1 MNLSDAEKK
10 AVVSAEAQLPDDFVF
25 GLDIGTRSIVG
36 TVGYRQPDGH
46 FVVVAQ
52 AAVQHETRAMLD
64 GQIHDIGKV
73 ADTIRSV
80 SDQLE
85 QLTGKKL
92 NNVCIAAAGRVLKTV
107 EQEAEVTFTTETVV
121 TTEHVYSLDM
131 LAVEKAHETL
141 RQSDNSGLKYYCVG
155 YSVMRYY
162 QNDYP
167 ITNLEGHKCSK
178 IRTELIA
185 TFLPEEV
192 VDGLYAAVERAG
204 LHVENLT
211 LEPIAAINIAIPER
225 FRLLNIALVDVGAG
239 TSDIS
244 ITKDGSI
251 IAYGMI
257 PAAGDELTE
266 CIAKHYLVDFQ
277 EADRMKCESTEQEE
291 VEFQD
296 IMGLPMTVK
305 SSDIAEV
312 VRENVQS
319 ITKQVAE
326 KIIELN
332 GDKSVS
338 AVFVVGGGGKIT
350 GFTECLAEYLGVAKE
365 RVALRGSEV
374 LREVTFLRQDLEIDS
389 LLVTP
394 IGICMNYYEQRNNF
408 VFVSV
413 NGERIKLYDKGN
425 LTVIDAALQKGLTND
440 KVFPQR
446 GDAVAY
452 YVQGNLRMQR
462 GEPGESAVIRVNG
475 EEASIATPIHQND
488 VIEIDISTKGK
499 PGSIEIQA
507 LPEYKSAISF
517 YVNGTKVDCPCF
529 VSANG
534 QLVSAY
540 YEIQNEDKIEIL
552 PYYTLEQVLD
562 FMDIAAEGEVLVNHV
577 PANLQTKVYENFTVD
592 CQITDKFHETEAV
605 PQESMGSS
613 DTAAI
618 DRSHE
623 PMPVSDTAGIDSSQE
638 PMSVSDTTE
647 AAPSQEPRNVSATT
661 DTDQSH
667 EPMPVGDTTDESQ
680 SSETVNTENITDEQ
694 QSQSFD
700 PEKDFAITV
709 NGEPYALHGKAH
721 YILVDVL
728 DIYPIDTSKAHG
740 DYMEIKINGM
750 DAEFSQPL
758 AEHDAV
764 ILRWVTR

>member
-305 SSDIAEV
+305 SSDVAEV

-425 LTVIDAALQKGLTND
+425 LTVLDAALQKGLTND

-446 GDAVAY
+446 GDAVTY

-499 PGSIEIQA
+499 SGSIEIQA

-605 PQESMGSS
+605 LQESMDSG

-623 PMPVSDTAGIDSSQE
+623 PMS
-638 PMSVSDTTE
+638 
-647 AAPSQEPRNVSATT
+647 
-661 DTDQSH
+661 
-667 EPMPVGDTTDESQ
+667 VGDTTDESQ

-709 NGEPYALHGKAH
+709 NGESYALRGKTH

>member
-155 YSVMRYY
+155 YSVMRYC

-488 VIEIDISTKGK
+488 VIEIEVSTKGK

-517 YVNGTKVDCPCF
+517 YVNGAKVDCPCF

-552 PYYTLEQVLD
+552 PYYTLEQLLD

-577 PANLQTKVYENFTVD
+577 PANLQTKVYENFSVD

-605 PQESMGSS
+605 PQESMSSS
-613 DTAAI
+613 DMAAI

-623 PMPVSDTAGIDSSQE
+623 PMPVS
-638 PMSVSDTTE
+638 
-647 AAPSQEPRNVSATT
+647 
-661 DTDQSH
+661 
-667 EPMPVGDTTDESQ
+667 DTTDESQ

-694 QSQSFD
+694 KSQSFD

-709 NGEPYALHGKAH
+709 NGEPYALRGKTH

>member
-305 SSDIAEV
+305 SSDVAEV

-425 LTVIDAALQKGLTND
+425 LTVLDAALQKGLTND

-488 VIEIDISTKGK
+488 VIEIEVSTKGK

-552 PYYTLEQVLD
+552 PYYTLEQLLD

-577 PANLQTKVYENFTVD
+577 PANLQTKVYENFSVD
-592 CQITDKFHETEAV
+592 CQITDKFHETEAA

-613 DTAAI
+613 DMTAI
-618 DRSHE
+618 ERSHE
-623 PMPVSDTAGIDSSQE
+623 PMS
-638 PMSVSDTTE
+638 
-647 AAPSQEPRNVSATT
+647 
-661 DTDQSH
+661 
-667 EPMPVGDTTDESQ
+667 VGDTTDESQ

-709 NGEPYALHGKAH
+709 NGEPYALRGKTH

>member
-192 VDGLYAAVERAG
+192 VDVLYAAVERAG

-488 VIEIDISTKGK
+488 VIEIEVSTKGK

-517 YVNGTKVDCPCF
+517 YVNGAKVDCPCF

-552 PYYTLEQVLD
+552 PYYTLEQLLD

-577 PANLQTKVYENFTVD
+577 PANLQTKVYENFSVD

-605 PQESMGSS
+605 PQESMSSS
-613 DTAAI
+613 DMAAI

-623 PMPVSDTAGIDSSQE
+623 PMPVS
-638 PMSVSDTTE
+638 
-647 AAPSQEPRNVSATT
+647 
-661 DTDQSH
+661 
-667 EPMPVGDTTDESQ
+667 DTTDESQ

-694 QSQSFD
+694 KSQSFD

-709 NGEPYALHGKAH
+709 NGEPYALRGKTH

>member
-488 VIEIDISTKGK
+488 VIEIEVSTKGK

-517 YVNGTKVDCPCF
+517 YVNGAKVDCPCF

-552 PYYTLEQVLD
+552 PYYTLEQLLD

-577 PANLQTKVYENFTVD
+577 PANLQTKVYENFSVD

-605 PQESMGSS
+605 PQESMSSS
-613 DTAAI
+613 DMAAI

-623 PMPVSDTAGIDSSQE
+623 PMPVS
-638 PMSVSDTTE
+638 
-647 AAPSQEPRNVSATT
+647 
-661 DTDQSH
+661 
-667 EPMPVGDTTDESQ
+667 DTTDESQ

-694 QSQSFD
+694 KCQSFD

-709 NGEPYALHGKAH
+709 NGEPYALRGKTH

>member
-225 FRLLNIALVDVGAG
+225 VRLLNIALVDVGAG

-305 SSDIAEV
+305 SSDVAEV

-365 RVALRGSEV
+365 RVALRGTEV

-425 LTVIDAALQKGLTND
+425 LTVLDAALQKGLTND

-488 VIEIDISTKGK
+488 VIEIEVSTKGK
-499 PGSIEIQA
+499 PGSIEIQT

-552 PYYTLEQVLD
+552 PYYTLEQLLD

-577 PANLQTKVYENFTVD
+577 PANLQTKVYENFSVD
-592 CQITDKFHETEAV
+592 CQITDKFHETEAA

-613 DTAAI
+613 DMTAI
-618 DRSHE
+618 ERSHE
-623 PMPVSDTAGIDSSQE
+623 PMS
-638 PMSVSDTTE
+638 
-647 AAPSQEPRNVSATT
+647 
-661 DTDQSH
+661 
-667 EPMPVGDTTDESQ
+667 VGDTTDESQ

-694 QSQSFD
+694 KSQSFD

-709 NGEPYALHGKAH
+709 NGEPYALRGKTH

>member
-425 LTVIDAALQKGLTND
+425 LTVLDAALQKGLTND

-462 GEPGESAVIRVNG
+462 GESAVIRVNG

-488 VIEIDISTKGK
+488 VIEIEVSTKGK

-552 PYYTLEQVLD
+552 PYYTLEQLLD

-577 PANLQTKVYENFTVD
+577 PANLQTKVYENFSVD
-592 CQITDKFHETEAV
+592 CQITDKFHETEAA

-613 DTAAI
+613 DMTAI
-618 DRSHE
+618 ERSHE
-623 PMPVSDTAGIDSSQE
+623 PMS
-638 PMSVSDTTE
+638 
-647 AAPSQEPRNVSATT
+647 
-661 DTDQSH
+661 
-667 EPMPVGDTTDESQ
+667 VGDTTDESQ

-694 QSQSFD
+694 KSQSFD

-709 NGEPYALHGKAH
+709 NGEPYALRGKTH

>member
-488 VIEIDISTKGK
+488 VIEIEVSTKGK

-517 YVNGTKVDCPCF
+517 YVNGTKVDCPYF

-605 PQESMGSS
+605 LQESMDSS

-618 DRSHE
+618 D
-623 PMPVSDTAGIDSSQE
+623 
-638 PMSVSDTTE
+638 
-647 AAPSQEPRNVSATT
+647 
-661 DTDQSH
+661 QSH
-667 EPMPVGDTTDESQ
+667 EPMSVGDMTDESQ

-709 NGEPYALHGKAH
+709 NGEPYALRGKTH

>member
-425 LTVIDAALQKGLTND
+425 LTVLDAALQKGLTND

-488 VIEIDISTKGK
+488 VIEIEVSTKGK

-552 PYYTLEQVLD
+552 PYYTLEQLLD

-577 PANLQTKVYENFTVD
+577 PANLQTKVYENFSVD
-592 CQITDKFHETEAV
+592 CQITDKFHETEAA

-613 DTAAI
+613 DMTAI
-618 DRSHE
+618 ERSHE
-623 PMPVSDTAGIDSSQE
+623 PMS
-638 PMSVSDTTE
+638 
-647 AAPSQEPRNVSATT
+647 
-661 DTDQSH
+661 
-667 EPMPVGDTTDESQ
+667 VGDTTDESQ

-694 QSQSFD
+694 KSQSFD

-709 NGEPYALHGKAH
+709 NGEPYALRGKTH

-764 ILRWVTR
+764 ILRCVTR

>member
-326 KIIELN
+326 KIIEVN

-488 VIEIDISTKGK
+488 VIEIEVSTKGK

-517 YVNGTKVDCPCF
+517 YVNGAKVDCPCF

-552 PYYTLEQVLD
+552 PYYTLEQLLD

-577 PANLQTKVYENFTVD
+577 PANLQTKVYENFSVD

-605 PQESMGSS
+605 PQESMSSS
-613 DTAAI
+613 DMAAI

-623 PMPVSDTAGIDSSQE
+623 PMPVS
-638 PMSVSDTTE
+638 
-647 AAPSQEPRNVSATT
+647 
-661 DTDQSH
+661 
-667 EPMPVGDTTDESQ
+667 DTTDESQ

-694 QSQSFD
+694 KSQSFD

-709 NGEPYALHGKAH
+709 NGEPYALRGKTH

>member
-251 IAYGMI
+251 I
-257 PAAGDELTE
+257 
-266 CIAKHYLVDFQ
+266 
-277 EADRMKCESTEQEE
+277 RMYCK
-291 VEFQD
+291 
-296 IMGLPMTVK
+296 
-305 SSDIAEV
+305 
-312 VRENVQS
+312 
-319 ITKQVAE
+319 
-326 KIIELN
+326 
-332 GDKSVS
+332 
-338 AVFVVGGGGKIT
+338 
-350 GFTECLAEYLGVAKE
+350 
-365 RVALRGSEV
+365 ALFGRFSGS
-374 LREVTFLRQDLEIDS
+374 
-389 LLVTP
+389 
-394 IGICMNYYEQRNNF
+394 
-408 VFVSV
+408 
-413 NGERIKLYDKGN
+413 
-425 LTVIDAALQKGLTND
+425 
-440 KVFPQR
+440 
-446 GDAVAY
+446 
-452 YVQGNLRMQR
+452 
-462 GEPGESAVIRVNG
+462 
-475 EEASIATPIHQND
+475 
-488 VIEIDISTKGK
+488 
-499 PGSIEIQA
+499 
-507 LPEYKSAISF
+507 
-517 YVNGTKVDCPCF
+517 
-529 VSANG
+529 
-534 QLVSAY
+534 
-540 YEIQNEDKIEIL
+540 
-552 PYYTLEQVLD
+552 
-562 FMDIAAEGEVLVNHV
+562 
-577 PANLQTKVYENFTVD
+577 
-592 CQITDKFHETEAV
+592 
-605 PQESMGSS
+605 
-613 DTAAI
+613 
-618 DRSHE
+618 RSHE
-623 PMPVSDTAGIDSSQE
+623 VREYRAGRRRISGYYGTADDSKVLRYCRGCSRKCAIDHKTGCRE
-638 PMSVSDTTE
+638 DH
-647 AAPSQEPRNVSATT
+647 R
-661 DTDQSH
+661 
-667 EPMPVGDTTDESQ
+667 
-680 SSETVNTENITDEQ
+680 
-694 QSQSFD
+694 
-700 PEKDFAITV
+700 
-709 NGEPYALHGKAH
+709 
-721 YILVDVL
+721 
-728 DIYPIDTSKAHG
+728 
-740 DYMEIKINGM
+740 IKW
-750 DAEFSQPL
+750 
-758 AEHDAV
+758 
-764 ILRWVTR
+764 R

>member
-73 ADTIRSV
+73 AYTIRSV

-488 VIEIDISTKGK
+488 VIEIEVSTKGK

-517 YVNGTKVDCPCF
+517 YVNGAKVDCPCF

-552 PYYTLEQVLD
+552 PYYTLEQLLD

-577 PANLQTKVYENFTVD
+577 PANLQTKVYENFSVD

-605 PQESMGSS
+605 PQESMSSS
-613 DTAAI
+613 DMAAI

-623 PMPVSDTAGIDSSQE
+623 PMPVS
-638 PMSVSDTTE
+638 
-647 AAPSQEPRNVSATT
+647 
-661 DTDQSH
+661 
-667 EPMPVGDTTDESQ
+667 DTTDESQ

-694 QSQSFD
+694 KSQSFD

-709 NGEPYALHGKAH
+709 NGEPYALRGKTH

>member
-296 IMGLPMTVK
+296 IMGLPMTLK

-425 LTVIDAALQKGLTND
+425 LTVLDAALQKGLTND

-488 VIEIDISTKGK
+488 VIEIEVSTKGK

-577 PANLQTKVYENFTVD
+577 PANLQTKVYENFSVD
-592 CQITDKFHETEAV
+592 CQITDKFHETEAA

-613 DTAAI
+613 DMTAI
-618 DRSHE
+618 ERSHE
-623 PMPVSDTAGIDSSQE
+623 PMS
-638 PMSVSDTTE
+638 
-647 AAPSQEPRNVSATT
+647 
-661 DTDQSH
+661 
-667 EPMPVGDTTDESQ
+667 VGDTTDESQ

-694 QSQSFD
+694 KSQSFD

-709 NGEPYALHGKAH
+709 NGEPYALRGKTH

>member
-36 TVGYRQPDGH
+36 TVGYRQSDGH

-488 VIEIDISTKGK
+488 VIEIEVSTKGK

-517 YVNGTKVDCPCF
+517 YVNGAKVDCPCF

-552 PYYTLEQVLD
+552 PYYTLEQLLD

-577 PANLQTKVYENFTVD
+577 PANLQTKVYENFSVD

-605 PQESMGSS
+605 PQESMSSS
-613 DTAAI
+613 DMAAI

-623 PMPVSDTAGIDSSQE
+623 PMPVS
-638 PMSVSDTTE
+638 
-647 AAPSQEPRNVSATT
+647 
-661 DTDQSH
+661 
-667 EPMPVGDTTDESQ
+667 DTTDESQ

-694 QSQSFD
+694 KSQSFD

-709 NGEPYALHGKAH
+709 NGEPYALRGKTH

>member
-141 RQSDNSGLKYYCVG
+141 RHSDNSGLKYYCVG

-185 TFLPEEV
+185 SFLPEEV

-488 VIEIDISTKGK
+488 VIEIEVSTKGK

-552 PYYTLEQVLD
+552 PYYTLEQLLD

-577 PANLQTKVYENFTVD
+577 PANLQTKVYENFSVD
-592 CQITDKFHETEAV
+592 CQITDKFHETEAA

-613 DTAAI
+613 DMTAI
-618 DRSHE
+618 ERSHE
-623 PMPVSDTAGIDSSQE
+623 PMS
-638 PMSVSDTTE
+638 
-647 AAPSQEPRNVSATT
+647 
-661 DTDQSH
+661 
-667 EPMPVGDTTDESQ
+667 VGDTTDESQ

-694 QSQSFD
+694 KSQSFD

-709 NGEPYALHGKAH
+709 NGEPYALRGKTH